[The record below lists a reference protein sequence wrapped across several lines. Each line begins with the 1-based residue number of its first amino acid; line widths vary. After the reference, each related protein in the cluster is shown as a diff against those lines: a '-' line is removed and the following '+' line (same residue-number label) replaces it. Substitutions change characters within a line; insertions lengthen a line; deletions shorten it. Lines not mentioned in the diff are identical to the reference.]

1 MRHKRLQVQ
10 LTAIE
15 NIWQDTIYP
24 YRNTNYNRHY
34 FRGSNQFV
42 IGAAARYN
50 YGWFD
55 AFCEVATTQN
65 YKRFEEALNSE
76 ALNGE
81 APHWG
86 IATLVGSRFYPIDG
100 VSLIALYRYYSPYFD
115 NALGYAF
122 SETSRLGDENGG
134 YLGFEVTRLKHW
146 RFVGYGDV
154 FYFSGPKY
162 GIPESNTLGYDAL
175 FETQYHSPIT
185 NNLSPI
191 TNYPWSLLLRFR
203 ARKKGD
209 STYSFRMQYDHQLG
223 PWSIRTTADA
233 NLIPSHDNEI
243 TESRNNVTYG
253 LSLAQDVALDFSKLS
268 TLNSKLPLTLRLRVQ
283 GFDAREWSNRI
294 YCYEHDVLY
303 AFSIPAVYGL
313 GGRAYLCLRWQII
326 PQLTLYFRASETVYA
341 KQWAAS
347 HSRPITRTDLHL
359 LLRASL

>member
-1 MRHKRLQVQ
+1 MSSAPQPVTT
-10 LTAIE
+10 TA
-15 NIWQDTIYP
+15 
-24 YRNTNYNRHY
+24 
-34 FRGSNQFV
+34 GL
-42 IGAAARYN
+42 
-50 YGWFD
+50 
-55 AFCEVATTQN
+55 TTQN

-81 APHWG
+81 ALNSPHWG
-86 IATLVGSRFYPIDG
+86 FGTIVGSRFYPASG

-253 LSLAQDVALDFSKLS
+253 LSLAQDVALDLTPYTLHHTPLS
-268 TLNSKLPLTLRLRVQ
+268 LRLRLQ

-294 YCYEHDVLY
+294 YCYEPSPFLLFMASVDVPIS
-303 AFSIPAVYGL
+303 ASAGKSSRNSRSISEPPKPSMQSN
-313 GGRAYLCLRWQII
+313 GRHLI
-326 PQLTLYFRASETVYA
+326 
-341 KQWAAS
+341 AAQS
-347 HSRPITRTDLHL
+347 LARTSISSSVPLSK
-359 LLRASL
+359 R